1 MQRCVAAR
9 TIEVRGPM
17 PDWRCTGAGLADG
30 VYFFT
35 RSVSRPAAAP
45 FRRARGTRD
54 IEGKVSRVG
63 VSEPGRRAS
72 FKEDVRRFSVCQRV
86 IKPPRGAKLP
96 TMSW

>member
-9 TIEVRGPM
+9 TIEVRGPV
-17 PDWRCTGAGLADG
+17 PDWRWTGGLALA
-30 VYFFT
+30 FT
-35 RSVSRPAAAP
+35 SSPDLFPRPAAAP